1 MKYEVRFSWVDEVR
15 VTRIAI
21 IEADNKKHAEE
32 LLMEEIGDG
41 MRDEVGKEVSSKY
54 LNDDDQ
60 FAILNVEESE

>member
-1 MKYEVRFSWVDEVR
+1 MRSDSWVDEVR

-32 LLMEEIGDG
+32 LLMEEIDDG

-60 FAILNVEESE
+60 FAILNVEESK